1 MRKVGKKVCKLSLF
15 SQLSAPIKSGV
26 RTALDNCK
34 PTTVQEHQQASSKQ
48 KQVSKQTMTQTYDSD
63 YRLAGTWYQW
73 YQGIRYCTVWYQ
85 VSYTA
90 VPGIS
95 AGTDVPTSSYP
106 RTQYTSYKIPG
117 IIVVRPEKEYW
128 YITTSTDL
136 HKVKVGFTSKR
147 PVRAFQ
153 GGSAAC
159 SSLLA
164 LVHSPRFL
172 LLQHLCA
179 KNTLYIQLYG
189 MYNCSVADT
198 DTYLVRRS

>member
-153 GGSAAC
+153 EQSLQYLQHALRCSHSCIPLASCC
-159 SSLLA
+159 SSTC
-164 LVHSPRFL
+164 VRRTPY
-172 LLQHLCA
+172 
-179 KNTLYIQLYG
+179 T
-189 MYNCSVADT
+189 YNCMICTTV
-198 DTYLVRRS
+198 V